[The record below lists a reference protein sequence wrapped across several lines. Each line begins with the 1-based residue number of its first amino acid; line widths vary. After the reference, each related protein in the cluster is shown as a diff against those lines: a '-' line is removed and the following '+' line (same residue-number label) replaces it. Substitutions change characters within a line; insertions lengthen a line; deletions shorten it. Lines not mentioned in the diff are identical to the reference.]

1 MSCKFCDLDA
11 AVARNGGEL
20 EGGVL
25 VGEWTFTKDDDL
37 IHHSQGRVNLW
48 FDFEDNEWSLLVLI
62 DDDRTGK
69 HTLPATAMFHPKVCP
84 MCGRRLGAKEGQVRQ
99 A

>member
-25 VGEWTFTKDDDL
+25 VGDWVFTKDDDL
-37 IHHSQGRVNLW
+37 VHRARGRVNLW

-62 DDDRTGK
+62 DDDK
-69 HTLPATAMFHPKVCP
+69 AALPATVMFHPKVCP
-84 MCGRRLGAKEGQVRQ
+84 MCGRRL
-99 A
+99 

>member
-1 MSCKFCDLDA
+1 MSCEFCDLDA

-25 VGEWTFTKDDDL
+25 VGEWAFTKDDDL
-37 IHHSQGRVNLW
+37 AHHARGFVNLW

-62 DDDRTGK
+62 DDDMAGE
-69 HTLPATAMFHPKVCP
+69 HALPAVVTLHPKVCP
-84 MCGRRLGAKEGQVRQ
+84 MCGRKL
-99 A
+99 